1 MGSRQKVALKKEF
14 LKESKKNLPKKK
26 EDSKEKVS
34 KQKEVSKH
42 IESKTEKL
50 AYSSF
55 FAGKDLNKM
64 VVYEQFP
71 KLDDIID
78 YYSNKGWNAEHPLK
92 EYGKFDIRE
101 LMIVIQYLYS
111 FYQNEEYQS
120 MLFGY
125 LEKQA
130 FRVAEGIFEELK
142 PNLYF
147 LVGSEKSLEE
157 YQCYRNCFLESNHGF
172 DFQRKNLHLIGIPA
186 REGTITD
193 QLGIRSGIEH
203 QKKNGFCYYDY
214 LKEEYQTL
222 KYLSQVNIFDDC
234 FYQKIRNYS
243 GIEDT
248 LSFSIHHED
257 DFIAKALISIA
268 IFKKNHH
275 KVRLTSEDYQY
286 IFYEMF
292 QDRSIRVEKEIE
304 RKVPKTLKYV
314 PRNLR

>member
-1 MGSRQKVALKKEF
+1 MGSRQKMALKKEL
-14 LKESKKNLPKKK
+14 LKESKKRSQKRK
-26 EDSKEKVS
+26 EDSNEKTS
-34 KQKEVSKH
+34 NQKELSKN
-42 IESKTEKL
+42 IESKTEQL

-55 FAGKDLNKM
+55 FLGKDFNKM
-64 VVYEQFP
+64 VLYDQFP

-78 YYSNKGWNAEHPLK
+78 YYSSKGWNAEHPLK

-120 MLFGY
+120 MVFGY
-125 LEKQA
+125 LEKQSYK
-130 FRVAEGIFEELK
+130 VAEGVFEELK

-147 LVGSEKSLEE
+147 VVGNEKSLEE
-157 YQCYRNCFLESNHGF
+157 YQDYQNCFLEESHGF
-172 DFQRKNLHLIGIPA
+172 DFQRKNLHLIGIRA
-186 REGTITD
+186 QEGTIKD
-193 QLGIRSGIEH
+193 QLGIRSEIEY
-203 QKKNGFCYYDY
+203 QSGNGFCYYDC
-214 LKEEYQTL
+214 LREEYQTL
-222 KYLSQVNIFDDC
+222 KYLSQVNIFDDY
-234 FYQKIRNYS
+234 FYKKIRNYS

-268 IFKKNHH
+268 IFKKNHQ
-275 KVRLTSEDYQY
+275 KVHLTVEDYKY

-292 QDRSIRVEKEIE
+292 QDRSIHVEKEIE

-314 PRNLR
+314 PRN

>member
-1 MGSRQKVALKKEF
+1 M
-14 LKESKKNLPKKK
+14 
-26 EDSKEKVS
+26 
-34 KQKEVSKH
+34 
-42 IESKTEKL
+42 
-50 AYSSF
+50 
-55 FAGKDLNKM
+55 
-64 VVYEQFP
+64 
-71 KLDDIID
+71 
-78 YYSNKGWNAEHPLK
+78 
-92 EYGKFDIRE
+92 
-101 LMIVIQYLYS
+101 
-111 FYQNEEYQS
+111 
-120 MLFGY
+120 
-125 LEKQA
+125 
-130 FRVAEGIFEELK
+130 
-142 PNLYF
+142 
-147 LVGSEKSLEE
+147 
-157 YQCYRNCFLESNHGF
+157 
-172 DFQRKNLHLIGIPA
+172 IGIPA

-248 LSFSIHHED
+248 LSFLIHHED